1 MRIAATILA
10 GSIAALAVLTTP
22 VLARNADAQRTDDKS
37 TSAPCTSY
45 ERILNGEWIPIPCQE
60 VGPGGPTQHKP
71 TTGSGDDAKH

>member
-22 VLARNADAQRTDDKS
+22 ALARNSDTQRTDDKS
-37 TSAPCTSY
+37 PAAPCTSY
-45 ERILNGEWIPIPCQE
+45 ERILNGEWKPIPCQE

-71 TTGSGDDAKH
+71 STGSADTATH